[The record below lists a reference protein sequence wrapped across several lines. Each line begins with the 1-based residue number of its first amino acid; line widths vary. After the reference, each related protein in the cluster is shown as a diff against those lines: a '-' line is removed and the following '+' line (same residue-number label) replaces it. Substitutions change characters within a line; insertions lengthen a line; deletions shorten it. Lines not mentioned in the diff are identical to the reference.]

1 MNNNICQF
9 YIILG
14 NENNIT
20 KKEDNVY
27 INATNITDIKEL
39 SKIIIDTYKEKAK
52 EGKTVASEIIFLIP
66 NEKYRSKTEQII
78 KELKV
83 NGKVELIEEPKKEE
97 VKEEKEMPV
106 EKKDEVKEVVV
117 EESKVEEKTNEVK
130 VEEPKKEDSLQ
141 EEIKPKTQVYKK
153 ETTTYKGTSLGLKK
167 KKQNNIPAIIIFI
180 ISLIF
185 FIISLL
191 LLIFV

>member
-39 SKIIIDTYKEKAK
+39 SKIIIDKYKEKAK

-83 NGKVELIEEPKKEE
+83 NGKVEIIEVLKKESLKEEIKEEIPVEKEE
-97 VKEEKEMPV
+97 VVETPKE
-106 EKKDEVKEVVV
+106 
-117 EESKVEEKTNEVK
+117 EEKTNEVK
-130 VEEPKKEDSLQ
+130 VEEQKKEEVQ
-141 EEIKPKTQVYKK
+141 EEIKPKTQIYKK

>member
-1 MNNNICQF
+1 MNNNICKF

-14 NENNIT
+14 NENNIE

-39 SKIIIDTYKEKAK
+39 SKIIIDKYKEKAK
-52 EGKTVASEIIFLIP
+52 EGIKVASEIIFLIP
-66 NEKYRSKTEQII
+66 NEKYRTKTEQII

-83 NGKVELIEEPKKEE
+83 NGKVEIIEVLKKESLKEEIKEEIPVEKEE
-97 VKEEKEMPV
+97 VVETPKE
-106 EKKDEVKEVVV
+106 
-117 EESKVEEKTNEVK
+117 EEKTNEVK
-130 VEEPKKEDSLQ
+130 VEEQKKEEVQ
-141 EEIKPKTQVYKK
+141 EEIKPKTQIYKK
-153 ETTTYKGTSLGLKK
+153 ETTTYKGTSLGLKP
-167 KKQNNIPAIIIFI
+167 KKQNNVPAIIIFI

>member
-66 NEKYRSKTEQII
+66 NEKYRTKTEQII

-83 NGKVELIEEPKKEE
+83 NGKVEIIEVLKKESLKEEIKEEIPVEKEE
-97 VKEEKEMPV
+97 VVETPKE
-106 EKKDEVKEVVV
+106 
-117 EESKVEEKTNEVK
+117 EEKTNEVK
-130 VEEPKKEDSLQ
+130 VEEQKKEEVQ
-141 EEIKPKTQVYKK
+141 EEIKPKTQIYKK
-153 ETTTYKGTSLGLKK
+153 ETTTYKGTSLGLKP
-167 KKQNNIPAIIIFI
+167 KKQNNVPAIIIFI